1 MFLTGCKMKKYSEM
15 SNAEIKKIFYEE
27 CPLKCVSRKE
37 ECDEVPIGQCR
48 KNLSEQFDKDSS
60 GF

>member
-1 MFLTGCKMKKYSEM
+1 MKKYSEM